1 VIDENSLRETFD
13 MDVSGEPEEEQDTF
27 SVSSEELVP
36 TGDVSFSVQ
45 KEENEFSGELSELK
59 ESNVLS
65 NLENIKVTQKEIL
78 EKSRP
83 LLDAAIEIAMM
94 SQHPQSIS
102 AAASLITSIN
112 NASELIAKIDLNLL
126 KIKAST
132 KNTSNNNNKINIDK
146 AVFVGSTAE
155 LQKILKEQKNE
166 QG

>member
-1 VIDENSLRETFD
+1 MIDENSLRETFD

-27 SVSSEELVP
+27 PVSSEELVP
-36 TGDVSFSVQ
+36 TGDVSFSVQQ

-94 SQHPQSIS
+94 SQHPQSIT

-126 KIKAST
+126 KIKAAT
-132 KNTSNNNNKINIDK
+132 KNTSNNNKINIDK

-166 QG
+166 QS

>member
-1 VIDENSLRETFD
+1 MINENSLRETFD
-13 MDVSGEPEEEQDTF
+13 MDVSGKPEDEQDTF
-27 SVSSEELVP
+27 PVSSEELIS

-45 KEENEFSGELSELK
+45 KEENAFSGELSELK
-59 ESNVLS
+59 ESSVLS
-65 NLENIKVTQKEIL
+65 NLENIKLTQKEIL

-126 KIKAST
+126 KIKAAT
-132 KNTSNNNNKINIDK
+132 KNTSNNNKINIDK

-155 LQKILKEQKNE
+155 LQKILKEQKK
-166 QG
+166 

>member
-1 VIDENSLRETFD
+1 VINENSLRETFD
-13 MDVSGEPEEEQDTF
+13 MDVSGKPEDEQDTF
-27 SVSSEELVP
+27 PVSSEELIS

-45 KEENEFSGELSELK
+45 KEENAFSGELSELK
-59 ESNVLS
+59 ESSVLS
-65 NLENIKVTQKEIL
+65 NLENIKLTQKEIL

-126 KIKAST
+126 KIKAAT
-132 KNTSNNNNKINIDK
+132 KNTSNNNKINIDK

-155 LQKILKEQKNE
+155 LQKILKEQKK
-166 QG
+166 

>member
-13 MDVSGEPEEEQDTF
+13 MDVSGEPEDEQDTF
-27 SVSSEELVP
+27 PVSSEELVP
-36 TGDVSFSVQ
+36 AGDVSFSVQ
-45 KEENEFSGELSELK
+45 KEENAFSGELSELK
-59 ESNVLS
+59 ESSVLS
-65 NLENIKVTQKEIL
+65 NLENIKLTQKEIL

-126 KIKAST
+126 KIKATT
-132 KNTSNNNNKINIDK
+132 KNISNNNKINIDK

-166 QG
+166 QS